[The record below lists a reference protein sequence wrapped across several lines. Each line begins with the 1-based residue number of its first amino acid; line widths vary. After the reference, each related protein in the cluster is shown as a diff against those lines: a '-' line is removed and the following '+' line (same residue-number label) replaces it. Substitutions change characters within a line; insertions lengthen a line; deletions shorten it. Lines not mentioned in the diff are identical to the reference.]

1 MSEIRALTKK
11 EQLEWL
17 LNFLY
22 EQKEF
27 IEEYIKATET
37 ELKLEKNKEDKLFF
51 HQILVKIIL
60 MIKNLNKI

>member
-27 IEEYIKATET
+27 IEEYIEETET

-51 HQILVKIIL
+51 H
-60 MIKNLNKI
+60 

>member
-51 HQILVKIIL
+51 H
-60 MIKNLNKI
+60 